1 MIRPA
6 ELTTDAPLIWS
17 TGTGNSVWAIFRAA
31 IEGDV
36 PAIRRLL
43 AGDPALARCHFR
55 YRTPIYFAVRE
66 NQLAAASY
74 LLDHGADPASL
85 AVGGSL
91 LEITRDRGYTG
102 MQKLLE
108 EFFAEK
114 FNASPLGDPVAAAIR
129 LGELPPLQ
137 TLLDASPALLHIG
150 DQHGNQPIHWAVMT
164 RRIPVIDELLRRG
177 ADINAKRFDGA
188 RPIHLSNGDYNYR
201 GWRDVPDSVT
211 ATPAEVLA
219 HVIARGAYVDIW
231 TACHQGDLA
240 RVTELLEQ
248 DPSLVNRNS
257 DYNSYY
263 LGCGSPIRNA
273 AAKGHIGIV
282 KLLLAR
288 GADPNLPEEGI
299 APHGHAL
306 YSAAANGHY
315 ELARLLL
322 AHGANPNAAVE
333 SSADCLS
340 RAIMNEDQ
348 PMIDLLVSH
357 GAQRSIEISAYYGDI
372 AAAEARFAADPSLA
386 NDPDALANA
395 AAEGQ
400 DAFARLMLR
409 YQPELARR
417 IAVTAKN
424 PELTEFLFRQG
435 MDPNHADWLGV
446 TRLHEFARRG
456 DVERATVFLDHGA
469 DPNLRDDDLCSTP
482 LAWAARHGQAEMVD
496 LLLSRGARP
505 HLPDDPPWATP
516 IAWAR
521 RRGHAHIVERLARE
535 EED

>member
-1 MIRPA
+1 MIRPE
-6 ELTTDAPLIWS
+6 ELTTDAPLVWS
-17 TGTGNSVWAIFRAA
+17 PGTGNNVWAIFTAA
-31 IEGDV
+31 IDGDV
-36 PAIRRLL
+36 PAIRQLL
-43 AGDPALARCHFR
+43 ANDPALARCHFH

-66 NQLAAASY
+66 NQLAAAAC
-74 LLDHGADPASL
+74 LLEHGADPASL
-85 AVGGSL
+85 AVGDSL
-91 LEITRDRGYTG
+91 LQITRDRGYTA
-102 MQKLLE
+102 MQHLLE
-108 EFFAEK
+108 TFFLEK
-114 FNASPLGDPVAAAIR
+114 YNASPLGDPVAAAIR
-129 LGELPPLQ
+129 QRDLPQ
-137 TLLDASPALLHIG
+137 VQALLDASPTLIHAG

-164 RRIPVIDELLRRG
+164 RQMEIIDALLARG

-188 RPIHLSNGDYNYR
+188 RPIHLSNGDYSYR

-240 RVTELLEQ
+240 CVAELLDQ

-257 DYNSYY
+257 DYASYY

-273 AAKGHIGIV
+273 AAKGHIEIV
-282 KLLLAR
+282 QLLLAR

-315 ELARLLL
+315 ELAKLLL
-322 AHGANPNAAVE
+322 AYGANPNAAVE

-357 GAQRSIEISAYYGDI
+357 GAQRSVEISAYYGDI
-372 AAAEARFAADPSLA
+372 GAAEARFAADPSSA

-400 DAFARLMLR
+400 DDFARLMLR
-409 YQPELARR
+409 HQPDLARR

-424 PELTEFLFRQG
+424 PELTEFLFQQG

-456 DVERATVFLDHGA
+456 DAERAAVFLDHGA
-469 DPNLRDDDLCSTP
+469 DPNVRDEDLGSTP
-482 LAWAARHGQAEMVD
+482 LAWAAKHGQAAMVD

-521 RRGHAHIVERLARE
+521 RRGHAQIVERLARE
-535 EED
+535 GEN